1 MPTNED
7 DTDVGQSKADSMNAE
22 VKQGKKW
29 PTPEEVDPVAQAAS
43 EAPTAQAADSK
54 VGAEAPALEHP
65 SYESLENKLTETE
78 QKLNEYWNEV
88 MRSRAEMENTRKRC
102 ETDVVQA
109 RKFALTKFAGD
120 LLPIVDSLSHALA
133 CEYGDNQFARS
144 IHEGVEMTMNM
155 LLQTFE
161 RFGIKQIDPVGAI
174 FDPNLHQA
182 VSTEEV
188 PGMKTNTV
196 VRVLQKGYSLND
208 RLIRPAM
215 VVVAK

>member
-22 VKQGKKW
+22 VKEGKKW
-29 PTPEEVDPVAQAAS
+29 PTPEEVDQADTASS
-43 EAPTAQAADSK
+43 EAATAQAADSK
-54 VGAEAPALEHP
+54 VGGEAPALEHP

-161 RFGIKQIDPVGAI
+161 RFGIKQIDPVGVI

-188 PGMKTNTV
+188 QGMKTNTV
-196 VRVLQKGYSLND
+196 VRVLQK
-208 RLIRPAM
+208 RLF
-215 VVVAK
+215 VE

>member
-1 MPTNED
+1 MPIND
-7 DTDVGQSKADSMNAE
+7 DDSEVGQSKADTMNAE
-22 VKQGKKW
+22 VNQGKKW
-29 PTPEEVDPVAQAAS
+29 PTPEEVEPVAKAAS
-43 EAPTAQAADSK
+43 EASTAQAADTK
-54 VGAEAPALEHP
+54 VGGEAPALDHP
-65 SYESLENKLTETE
+65 SYEALEIKLTETE
-78 QKLNEYWNEV
+78 QKLNDYWNEV

-102 ETDVVQA
+102 ETDVLQA

-120 LLPIVDSLSHALA
+120 LLPIVDSLSQALA

-188 PGMKTNTV
+188 QGMKTNTV

-215 VVVAK
+215 VIVAK

>member
-1 MPTNED
+1 MPIEED
-7 DTDVGQSKADSMNAE
+7 ESEVGQSKADSMNAG
-22 VKQGKKW
+22 VNQSKKW
-29 PTPEEVDPVAQAAS
+29 PTPEEVEQSDKSPDANAS
-43 EAPTAQAADSK
+43 QAADTKTKPES
-54 VGAEAPALEHP
+54 PALDHP
-65 SYESLENKLTETE
+65 SYESLENKLTEAE
-78 QKLNEYWNEV
+78 QKINEYWNEV
-88 MRSRAEMENTRKRC
+88 MRSRAEMENVRRRA

-120 LLPIVDSLSHALA
+120 LLGVADSLGHALA

-161 RFGIKQIDPVGAI
+161 RYGIKQIDPVGQN
-174 FDPNLHQA
+174 FDPNQHQA

-188 PGMKTNTV
+188 PDMKTNTV
-196 VRVLQKGYSLND
+196 VRVLQKGYVLND

-215 VVVAK
+215 VIVAK